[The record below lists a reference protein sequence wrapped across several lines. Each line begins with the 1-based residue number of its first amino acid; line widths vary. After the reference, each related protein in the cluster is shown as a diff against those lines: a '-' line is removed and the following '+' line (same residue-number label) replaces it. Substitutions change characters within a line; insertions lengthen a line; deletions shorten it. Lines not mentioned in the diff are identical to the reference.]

1 VDAGQ
6 QALEPGGDDKL
17 GRVALNRGADVGGDV
32 HGVHLK
38 LVIRFNDGVRK
49 LLVAARQ
56 VPLQNRIDDG
66 GPGMRGAVAP
76 G

>member
-1 VDAGQ
+1 MDDGK

-17 GRVALNRGADVGGDV
+17 GRVALNRRPDVGGDV
-32 HGVHLK
+32 YRVHLK
-38 LVIRFNDGVRK
+38 LVIRFNNRVGK

-66 GPGMRGAVAP
+66 RPCTRATVAP